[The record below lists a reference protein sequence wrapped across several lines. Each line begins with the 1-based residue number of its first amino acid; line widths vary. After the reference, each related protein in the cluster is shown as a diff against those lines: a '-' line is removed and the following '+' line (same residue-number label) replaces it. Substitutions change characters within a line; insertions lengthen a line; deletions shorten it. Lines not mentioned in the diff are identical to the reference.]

1 MVGRALKHWVKSHV
15 GPFSLEHPGRC
26 RPLMAVVAVPV
37 LAVVGMAVDYTR
49 ANAARTAFQVSLDAT
64 ALMLSKTAANDEALQ
79 THATDTFN
87 ALYKHPEV
95 SNITVTPEYSAA
107 AGSKLTLHGTGVINT
122 NFLGVIGV
130 STIDISASSVSTWG
144 NTRLRVALVL
154 DNTGSMASS
163 GKMTALKT
171 ASHNLLNQLKDAAYK
186 PEDVYISIVPFSK
199 DVNFGSDNYNQNW
212 LRWDLW
218 EAVNG
223 KCSDSSYHKQSSC
236 VSHGKVWTPAA
247 HSTWNGCVTDRD
259 QNFDT
264 KNDAPVAGATLYPA
278 EQYDSCSV
286 PLMQLTNN
294 WTDLNAK
301 IDAMTPVGI
310 PTRLSGCRSA
320 GRP

>member
-1 MVGRALKHWVKSHV
+1 MLARFLSNTRGGVA
-15 GPFSLEHPGRC
+15 
-26 RPLMAVVAVPV
+26 PLMAVVAVPV

-223 KCSDSSYHKQSSC
+223 KCSDSSYHKQSTAAYLMEKSGHRRRIAPGMA
-236 VSHGKVWTPAA
+236 VLPTETRILTP
-247 HSTWNGCVTDRD
+247 RMM
-259 QNFDT
+259 
-264 KNDAPVAGATLYPA
+264 
-278 EQYDSCSV
+278 
-286 PLMQLTNN
+286 PLLRARRSIRRSN
-294 WTDLNAK
+294 
-301 IDAMTPVGI
+301 MTRV
-310 PTRLSGCRSA
+310 RCR
-320 GRP
+320 